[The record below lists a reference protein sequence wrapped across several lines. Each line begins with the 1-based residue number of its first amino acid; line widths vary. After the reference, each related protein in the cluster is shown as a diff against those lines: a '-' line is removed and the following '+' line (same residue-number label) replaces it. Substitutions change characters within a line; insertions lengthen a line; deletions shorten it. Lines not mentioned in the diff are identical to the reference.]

1 MRGELETRTRRRSQ
15 GDGGQDMLTGKQ
27 RAILLAST
35 GFWMAMKGRW
45 IGSS

>member
-1 MRGELETRTRRRSQ
+1 MHGELETRTRRRGQ

-27 RAILLAST
+27 NAILLASA
-35 GFWMAMKGRW
+35 GFWMALKGRW